1 MLDPIGNRSIDEL
14 MELTF
19 TATASDSDVPAN
31 SLTFSLIGEPSGASI
46 STDGDF
52 TWIPTETQGPGTYF
66 FDVCVSDGILSDCKT
81 ISVTI
86 NEVNTAPVLD
96 PVGNQTIDELM
107 VLTFTATAL
116 DSDLPANTLTFS
128 LSGESSGASISIDG
142 AFTWTP
148 TEAQGPGV
156 YPIII
161 CVYDGSITDCE
172 SISIQV
178 NEINLPPSDINLTNN
193 TITENLPV
201 DTLIGNLS
209 TNDPDNNDSFSYNL
223 VNPGGSCLGTDNDSF
238 TITGDSLNANTIF
251 DYESKSTFTICIQSM
266 DHAGLTTKK
275 QFTINI
281 IDANDPPTDIQ
292 LSNISL
298 QENLPID
305 TLIGDISTID
315 VNPLDSHTYTLV
327 NPGGSCSGIDNAN
340 FIIASNRLRSNVM
353 FDYEIKPSYII
364 CIRTTDNG
372 VPNLTYDKQF
382 TISIQN
388 ENENPTD
395 LILIQEV
402 FMKISQLVRLSDHL
416 ILSIRIPVI
425 HSRTC

>member
-1 MLDPIGNRSIDEL
+1 MIYQPIPSLSVSLVNLIGASISIDGDFTYIPTEAQGPGIYPFDVCASDGDLTDCETISVTVNEVNTSPVLNPIGNQSIIELIELTFTASASDSDLPANTLTFSLNGEPSGASISTAGEFTWTPTEAQGPGTYTFDVCVSDGALSDCETISVTVNEVNDAPVLDPIGNRSIDEL

-31 SLTFSLIGEPSGASI
+31 TLTFSLIGEPSGASI

-128 LSGESSGASISIDG
+128 LSGKSSGASISIDG

-223 VNPGGSCLGTDNDSF
+223 VNPGGSCLGTDN
-238 TITGDSLNANTIF
+238 N
-251 DYESKSTFTICIQSM
+251 
-266 DHAGLTTKK
+266 
-275 QFTINI
+275 
-281 IDANDPPTDIQ
+281 
-292 LSNISL
+292 
-298 QENLPID
+298 
-305 TLIGDISTID
+305 
-315 VNPLDSHTYTLV
+315 
-327 NPGGSCSGIDNAN
+327 
-340 FIIASNRLRSNVM
+340 
-353 FDYEIKPSYII
+353 
-364 CIRTTDNG
+364 
-372 VPNLTYDKQF
+372 
-382 TISIQN
+382 
-388 ENENPTD
+388 
-395 LILIQEV
+395 
-402 FMKISQLVRLSDHL
+402 
-416 ILSIRIPVI
+416 
-425 HSRTC
+425 